1 MSERPSRF
9 GQWNPWKLATLGMA
23 VVLATALITGVVV
36 ANISGRKEPQAEE
49 PQAQA
54 PQTTVPPTPADELT
68 APAPAPPAQQGAAPP
83 PPQAQLG
90 APAPPPPPAAPE
102 RHAAVRPSAADIEA
116 CNRYASS
123 VSREKTTQTLTDA
136 LVGGALGAGLG
147 AASGA
152 IAGGGSGA
160 GKGAGIGGLV
170 GAAAG
175 TVYGINKANQ
185 SDSHAAAA
193 YRACMRRRGYTG

>member
-1 MSERPSRF
+1 M
-9 GQWNPWKLATLGMA
+9 
-23 VVLATALITGVVV
+23 
-36 ANISGRKEPQAEE
+36 
-49 PQAQA
+49 
-54 PQTTVPPTPADELT
+54 PPTPAGQL
-68 APAPAPPAQQGAAPP
+68 GAPP
-83 PPQAQLG
+83 PPPAAQFV

-102 RHAAVRPSAADIEA
+102 RHAAVRPSAADIKA

-147 AASGA
+147 AAAGA

-170 GAAAG
+170 GAAAE
-175 TVYGINKANQ
+175 TVYGLNKANQ
-185 SDSHAAAA
+185 SDSDAVAA
-193 YRACMRRRGYTG
+193 YRACMRRQGYTE

>member
-1 MSERPSRF
+1 MPV
-9 GQWNPWKLATLGMA
+9 M
-23 VVLATALITGVVV
+23 
-36 ANISGRKEPQAEE
+36 ISGHKEPQAEV
-49 PQAQA
+49 PQSA
-54 PQTTVPPTPADELT
+54 VPPTPAGQLT
-68 APAPAPPAQQGAAPP
+68 APP
-83 PPQAQLG
+83 PPPAAQFV

-175 TVYGINKANQ
+175 TVYGLNKANR
-185 SDSHAAAA
+185 SDSDAAAA
-193 YRACMRRRGYTG
+193 YRACMRRQGYTE